1 MTVIKNLG
9 RHKGEDDSVVYKLK
23 VQHEEVDEANKV
35 PAKQPKDGVE
45 GIWEEEVGDRRLVLH
60 GKGVEEEDPEE
71 GEEEEF
77 VFDEEKPE
85 EGLLNGWF
93 VVSRYYSSHMLP
105 IKVLFSDLFSIW
117 GDGTTRDFGDNRYLL
132 EFSSVDVLSFVI
144 RGGPWSF
151 KGDAIIMVQYDGL
164 TKLSEV
170 VIESIP
176 LWIRIY
182 DIVVAMM
189 TTAFVTALGTKVGR

>member
-1 MTVIKNLG
+1 
-9 RHKGEDDSVVYKLK
+9 
-23 VQHEEVDEANKV
+23 
-35 PAKQPKDGVE
+35 
-45 GIWEEEVGDRRLVLH
+45 
-60 GKGVEEEDPEE
+60 
-71 GEEEEF
+71 
-77 VFDEEKPE
+77 
-85 EGLLNGWF
+85 
-93 VVSRYYSSHMLP
+93 MLP
-105 IKVLFSDLFSIW
+105 IKVLFSDLFRIW
-117 GDGTTRDFGDNRYLL
+117 GDGTIRDFGDNRYLL